1 MLFLFFTYE
10 NKEKHLCGPAFDSI
24 IFLNNE
30 NLSEELYKN
39 IEEKIKDSKTFKNA
53 AAIISLQFY
62 KYFNK
67 INLEND
73 LNFFWKALKKIIK
86 KKIKIFL
93 MVLIKIKF

>member
-10 NKEKHLCGPAFDSI
+10 NKEKYLCWPAFDSI

-53 AAIISLQFY
+53 S
-62 KYFNK
+62 
-67 INLEND
+67 
-73 LNFFWKALKKIIK
+73 
-86 KKIKIFL
+86 
-93 MVLIKIKF
+93 